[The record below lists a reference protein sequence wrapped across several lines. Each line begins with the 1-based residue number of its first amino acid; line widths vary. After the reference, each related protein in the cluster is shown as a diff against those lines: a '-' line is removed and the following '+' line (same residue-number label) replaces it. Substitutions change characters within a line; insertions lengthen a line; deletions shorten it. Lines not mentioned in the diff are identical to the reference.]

1 VWDLAQRMGGQ
12 IRAVPGGV
20 VGWDLC
26 AALALA
32 DALGVNLVVAA
43 EILPA
48 IEAVVVAKLNEQL
61 ASGSGER
68 LDV

>member
-20 VGWDLC
+20 VGWDLS
-26 AALALA
+26 AALGLA
-32 DALGVNLVVAA
+32 DALGVNLLVAA

-48 IEAVVVAKLNEQL
+48 IEPAVVAAINQQIGAEN
-61 ASGSGER
+61 G
-68 LDV
+68 

>member
-1 VWDLAQRMGGQ
+1 MGGQ

-20 VGWDLC
+20 VGWDLS
-26 AALALA
+26 AAFALA
-32 DALGVNLVVAA
+32 DALSLNLLIAA

-48 IEAVVVAKLNEQL
+48 IEAAAVAAINRQIS
-61 ASGSGER
+61 SGGGER

>member
-1 VWDLAQRMGGQ
+1 MGGQ
-12 IRAVPGGV
+12 LRVIPGGV
-20 VGWDLC
+20 VGWDLA

-32 DALGVNLVVAA
+32 DALGVNRLVAA

-61 ASGSGER
+61 GSGSGER

>member
-1 VWDLAQRMGGQ
+1 MGGQ

-20 VGWDLC
+20 VGWDLST
-26 AALALA
+26 ALALA
-32 DALGVNLVVAA
+32 DALGVNRLVAA

-48 IEAVVVAKLNEQL
+48 IEPAVVAAINRQIS
-61 ASGSGER
+61 SGGGER